1 MNKIEFK
8 TLEIQNFFSFTDNQI
23 FKFPESGLFLIRGEN
38 HDFQMNVFSDDI
50 KKMNGCGKSSIIKA
64 LNWVI
69 FGENPDKK
77 IKADG
82 LINKK
87 NKKNLLVKVNFKL
100 GNDEWKIERY
110 RKLTSKGNGLDLFRL
125 DNGVWIDESFA
136 DIKLTQEKINNLIS
150 LNHETL
156 LHSVTLTKETNSNFI
171 ELPWNQRSI
180 FLENIVRLDKLRDYG
195 KIVKE
200 KLSANR
206 KERDF
211 LEKEKYAHNT
221 TIKSLNGI
229 IKNLIIN
236 KRNSI
241 KNNGL
246 EISKAESELELLL
259 KNSNIEIINN
269 FIEYVKLN
277 KFISEHESSNKKN
290 KMELN
295 NNLDQYR
302 RNKKDIFSIIEKIN
316 ESCKIKTEQCSHCDK
331 NIEIKVRKDVID
343 SFNYSLNKSRENLV
357 LIRKNIKNN
366 IFIKKKKDQ
375 EKEVL
380 DNKLLSFDKNS
391 FSTIDKPFKEIIIND
406 IMNNKDPHLHLEGAN
421 KLNDKIKELKSKKI
435 IISDIWDNIK
445 NIRDH
450 KKIIQDNESKLEKI
464 NHLIMIGEFWDA
476 ALDFRNEGSLKS
488 YIMSKIVPIFN
499 AILKSI
505 VDIIFEGKIE
515 IIFDNSWNETIIY
528 EGEEFDYSQLSMGE
542 KAQVNLSISLSLFS
556 ILRINVGGTNILFLD
571 EIFSS
576 MDEDSIEKFI
586 EIFRSSFVKEKM
598 SIFII
603 SHESGIKNFVPDG
616 LIKVIKKNKESR
628 IYYN

>member
-8 TLEIQNFFSFTDNQI
+8 ILEIQNFFSFTDNQV
-23 FKFPESGLFLIRGEN
+23 FTFPEKGIHLIRGEN
-38 HDFQMNVFSDDI
+38 HDFQSDPFSDDF
-50 KKMNGCGKSSIIKA
+50 KKMNGCGKSAIIKA

-87 NKKNLLVKVNFKL
+87 TKKNLLVKLYFNL
-100 GNDEWKIERY
+100 GNDQWRVERY
-110 RKLTSKGNGLDLFRL
+110 RKLSSKGNGLDLFKFE
-125 DNGVWIDESFA
+125 NGEWIDQSFA

-171 ELPWNQRSI
+171 ELPWAQRST
-180 FLENIVRLDKLRDYG
+180 FLENIVRLDKLRDYN

-200 KLSANR
+200 KLSSQK
-206 KERDF
+206 KERDY
-211 LEKEKYAHNT
+211 LEKEKYAHST

-229 IKNLIIN
+229 IKNSISNKKNALDKRKIEIKKLEDELNLI
-236 KRNSI
+236 
-241 KNNGL
+241 
-246 EISKAESELELLL
+246 L
-259 KNSNIEIINN
+259 KNSDIKTIDDFIN
-269 FIEYVKLN
+269 YVKLN
-277 KFISEHESSNKKN
+277 KIISEKDVSIKKN
-290 KMELN
+290 KNELTT
-295 NNLDQYR
+295 NLEYYR
-302 RNKKDIFSIIEKIN
+302 KNKNDIIKIKN
-316 ESCKIKTEQCSHCDK
+316 KLVDSCKVKTEQCSYCDK
-331 NIEIKVRKDVID
+331 KIEIAVQKEVID
-343 SFNYSLNKSRENLV
+343 SFNYSLQKSRDGLSLV
-357 LIRKNIKNN
+357 RQNIKKV
-366 IFIKKKKDQ
+366 IHDKRKLDA
-375 EKEVL
+375 EKNVFN
-380 DNKLLSFDKNS
+380 DKLMSFDKNS
-391 FSTIDKPFKEIIIND
+391 FTSIDKPLKEIIIND
-406 IMNNKDPHLHLEGAN
+406 IMINKDPHVHLEGAKN
-421 KLNDKIKELKSKKI
+421 LDEKINELKNQKI
-435 IISDIWDNIK
+435 LVSDLWENIN
-445 NIRDH
+445 NIREH
-450 KKIIQDNESKLEKI
+450 KKIIKENENKLEKVVY
-464 NHLIMIGEFWDA
+464 NIMIGEFWDG

-499 AILKSI
+499 SILKSI

-528 EGEEFDYSQLSMGE
+528 EGEEFDYSQLSLGE

-586 EIFRSSFVKEKM
+586 SILKSSFSSEM

-603 SHESGIKNFVPDG
+603 SHEAGIKNFIPDSI
-616 LIKVIKKNKESR
+616 IKVIKKNKESK
-628 IYYN
+628 IL

>member
-23 FKFPESGLFLIRGEN
+23 FVFPEKGIHLIRGEN
-38 HDFQMNVFSDDI
+38 HDFQSDPFSDDI
-50 KKMNGCGKSSIIKA
+50 KKMNGCGKSAIVKA

-87 NKKNLLVKVNFKL
+87 NKKNLLVKVHFQL

-110 RKLTSKGNGLDLFRL
+110 RKLSSKGNGLDLFKL
-125 DNGVWIDESFA
+125 DNGVWKDESFA
-136 DIKLTQEKINNLIS
+136 DIKLTQEKVNNLVS

-171 ELPWNQRSI
+171 ELPWAQRSL
-180 FLENIVRLDKLRDYG
+180 FLENIVRLDKLRDYN

-200 KLSANR
+200 KLSSQR
-206 KERDF
+206 KERDY
-211 LEKEKYAHNT
+211 LEKEKYAHST

-229 IKNLIIN
+229 IKNSIIN
-236 KRNSI
+236 KRATIDKNNQQVKKLQDELNLII
-241 KNNGL
+241 KNSD
-246 EISKAESELELLL
+246 IST
-259 KNSNIEIINN
+259 IND
-269 FIEYVKLN
+269 FIDYIKLN
-277 KFISEHESSNKKN
+277 KIISEKDVIIKKN
-290 KMELN
+290 KSEIQTN
-295 NNLDQYR
+295 IQYYK
-302 RNKKDIFSIIEKIN
+302 RNKNDIIKIKN
-316 ESCKIKTEQCSHCDK
+316 KISDSCKSKLEQCSYCDK
-331 NIEIKVRKDVID
+331 KIEIKIQKEITD
-343 SFNYSLNKSRENLV
+343 SLNYSLQKSYDGLS
-357 LIRKNIKNN
+357 LIKQSIKRIIHEKRK
-366 IFIKKKKDQ
+366 
-375 EKEVL
+375 L
-380 DNKLLSFDKNS
+380 DSEQRLFNDKLLSFNKS
-391 FSTIDKPFKEIIIND
+391 IFSNIDKPLKELIIND
-406 IMNNKDPHLHLEGAN
+406 IMINKDPHIHLEGA
-421 KLNDKIKELKSKKI
+421 KDLDKKINDLKSQR
-435 IISDIWDNIK
+435 ISISEVWENIK
-445 NIRDH
+445 NIREH
-450 KKIIQDNESKLEKI
+450 KKIIRETESKLD
-464 NHLIMIGEFWDA
+464 LILHQIEIGEFWDS

-499 AILKSI
+499 SILKSI

-528 EGEEFDYSQLSMGE
+528 EGEEFDYSQLSLGE

-556 ILRINVGGTNILFLD
+556 ILRINVGGTNVLFLD

-586 EIFRSSFVKEKM
+586 SILKSSFSNEM

-603 SHESGIKNFVPDG
+603 SHEAGIKNFIPDSI
-616 LIKVIKKNKESR
+616 IKVIKKNKESK
-628 IYYN
+628 II